1 MSGLPNEKKTALTV
15 VAVVVL
21 FFLGLSLAVNLPD
34 ILGGFLFA
42 DQAVYYSMAQSIAFD
57 RDLEF
62 TKKDLARYYV
72 DFNAGPQ
79 GIFLKK
85 GRDGRIFFAKSFV
98 YSLFAAPFVRVLGP
112 NGILVFHS
120 ILLLLLLLMGLK
132 YFSLSG
138 PPLGSVFLV
147 LTFLFASVAGVY
159 FIWMTPEFF
168 NLTLIFAILFL
179 WLYKIRSK
187 EIEADGAP
195 SPELSPARTGKLNAF
210 LMSDKT
216 DYLAAFLA
224 GIAVYSKPP
233 NAALLGVLI
242 LVTLVRR
249 KTLKAGGMLIAFVLS
264 IALFFSVKSIL
275 SSDWKDWNYQGGER
289 KTFYDNFPFGDK
301 GQTFDTLGDAMTSEG
316 YLDRFLLPP
325 KFIAINLFYYF
336 FGRFSGLA
344 WYFFPSILLL
354 FLFFRGRRSLARWLL
369 LAAVAAEILSYIVL
383 MPTNFGGG
391 GGSLGNRYFMHIYP
405 LFLFLPDFKFKKR
418 TLVIP
423 WLIAALFLSQ
433 LMLNPFRGSAYPAT
447 HVKRFPFKLLPVEM
461 PQVNEWPTNTNP
473 WGRRIQIGTPPEE
486 GYLHFLDDN
495 FHRRSESKLE
505 SKGIWTYWDRESEMV
520 LKTGRPLK
528 EIVVRLLN
536 NPRRDNE
543 IRVKVEGRTQK
554 ITLGPKK
561 WGMLRFPVGNGF
573 WWRKTGKDKYI
584 YFPVGRGWWWKIPK
598 DEMYLYRIK
607 IKAAKGSIP
616 HYEDEDNQE
625 RRILGVFFEMD
636 LISRT

>member
-1 MSGLPNEKKTALTV
+1 MSGLSGGKKTALIV
-15 VAVVVL
+15 VAVVFL
-21 FFLGLSLAVNLPD
+21 FFLGLSLSVNIPD

-57 RDLEF
+57 GDLEF
-62 TKKDLARYYV
+62 TKKDLARYYI
-72 DFNAGPQ
+72 DFGAGPQ

-85 GRDGRIFFAKSFV
+85 GRNGRIFFAKSFV
-98 YSLFAAPFVRVLGP
+98 YSMFAAPFVRVLGP
-112 NGILVFHS
+112 NGFLVFHS
-120 ILLLLLLLMGLK
+120 VLLLLLLLMGFK

-138 PPLGSVFLV
+138 PPLGAVLLV

-187 EIEADGAP
+187 ELEVDGVP
-195 SPELSPARTGKLNAF
+195 SPVPARTGKLNAF

-233 NAALLGVLI
+233 NAALLGILI

-249 KTLKAGGMLIAFVLS
+249 KFLKTGGMLLVFVLS
-264 IALFFSVKSIL
+264 MTLLFSVKSIL
-275 SSDWKDWNYQGGER
+275 SSDWTDWNYQGGER
-289 KTFYDNFPFGDK
+289 KAFYGAFPFGDK
-301 GQTFDTLGDAMTSEG
+301 GQTFDTVGSEMTSEG
-316 YLDRFLLPP
+316 YFDRSLLPP
-325 KFIAINLFYYF
+325 KYIALNLFYYF
-336 FGRFSGLA
+336 FGRFSGLV
-344 WYFFPSILLL
+344 WYFFPAILLL

-369 LAAVAAEILSYIVL
+369 LAALAAEILSYVVL

-433 LMLNPFRGSAYPAT
+433 LLLNPFRGSAFPAT

-461 PQVNEWPTNTNP
+461 TQVNEWPTNTNP
-473 WGRRIQIGTPPEE
+473 WGRRIPIGTPPEE

-505 SKGIWTYWDRESEMV
+505 SKGIWTYWDRECEMV

-536 NPRRDNE
+536 NPRRANE
-543 IRVKVEGRTQK
+543 IRVKVEGRTQR
-554 ITLGPKK
+554 ITLGPKHR
-561 WGMLRFPVGNGF
+561 GTLRFPVGDGF
-573 WWRKTGKDKYI
+573 TMKTTH
-584 YFPVGRGWWWKIPK
+584 
-598 DEMYLYRIK
+598 LYHIK

-625 RRILGVFFEMD
+625 RRELGVFFEMD
-636 LISRT
+636 LISRN

>member
-1 MSGLPNEKKTALTV
+1 MCPQNYAPVEFWPRLRYSFGMSGLSGGKKTALTV

-21 FFLGLSLAVNLPD
+21 FFLGLSLSVNLAD
-34 ILGGFLFA
+34 IYSGFLFA
-42 DQAVYYSMAQSIAFD
+42 DQAVYYSMTQSIAFD

-62 TKKDLARYYV
+62 TKKDLARYYT

-98 YSLFAAPFVRVLGP
+98 YPLFAAPFVRVLGP
-112 NGILVFHS
+112 NGFLVFHS
-120 ILLLLLLLMGLK
+120 VLLLLLLLMGFK

-138 PPLGSVFLV
+138 PPLGAVLLV

-159 FIWMTPEFF
+159 FVWMTPEFF

-187 EIEADGAP
+187 ELEADGTP
-195 SPELSPARTGKLNAF
+195 SPELSASRTGKLNAF

-233 NAALLGVLI
+233 NAALLGILI
-242 LVTLVRR
+242 LLTLVRR
-249 KTLKAGGMLIAFVLS
+249 KFLKTGGMLLGFVLS
-264 IALFFSVKSIL
+264 MALLFSVKSIL
-275 SSDWKDWNYQGGER
+275 SSDWTDWNYQGGER
-289 KTFYDNFPFGDK
+289 KAFYGAFPFGDK
-301 GQTFDTLGDAMTSEG
+301 GQTFDTVGSEMTSEG
-316 YLDRFLLPP
+316 YFDRSLLPP
-325 KFIAINLFYYF
+325 KYIALNLFYYI
-336 FGRFSGLA
+336 FGRFTGAA

-369 LAAVAAEILSYIVL
+369 LAALTAEILAYVVL

-391 GGSLGNRYFMHIYP
+391 GGSLGKRYFMHIYP
-405 LFLFLPDFKFKKR
+405 LFLFLPDIKVKKR
-418 TLVIP
+418 TLVVP
-423 WLIAALFLSQ
+423 WLMAALFLSQ
-433 LMLNPFRGSAYPAT
+433 LMVNPFRGSSFPTT
-447 HVKRFPFKLLPVEM
+447 HLKRFPFKALPVEM
-461 PQVNEWPTNTNP
+461 TLVNEWPTNTNP
-473 WGRRIQIGTPPEE
+473 WGFRIPIGTPPDE

-495 FHRRSESKLE
+495 FHKRLE
-505 SKGIWTYWDRESEMV
+505 PTGNWTYWDRECEMV

-536 NPRRDNE
+536 NPRRANE
-543 IRVKVEGRTQK
+543 IRVKVEGRTQR
-554 ITLGPKK
+554 ITLGPKQ
-561 WGMLRFPVGNGF
+561 WGTLRFPVGDGF
-573 WWRKTGKDKYI
+573 RMKTT
-584 YFPVGRGWWWKIPK
+584 
-598 DEMYLYRIK
+598 YLYRIK

-616 HYEDEDNQE
+616 HYEDKDNQE

>member
-1 MSGLPNEKKTALTV
+1 MSGLSSEKKTALTV
-15 VAVVVL
+15 VVVVFL
-21 FFLGLSLAVNLPD
+21 FFLGLSLSVNIPD

-57 RDLEF
+57 GDLEF
-62 TKKDLARYYV
+62 TKKDLARYYT
-72 DFNAGPQ
+72 DFGAGPQ

-98 YSLFAAPFVRVLGP
+98 YSMFAAPFVRVLGP
-112 NGILVFHS
+112 NGFLVFHS
-120 ILLLLLLLMGLK
+120 VLLLLLLLMGFK

-138 PPLGSVFLV
+138 PPLSAVLLV

-179 WLYKIRSK
+179 WLYKVRSK
-187 EIEADGAP
+187 ELEADGAFP
-195 SPELSPARTGKLNAF
+195 PAPVRTGKLNAF
-210 LMSDKT
+210 LMSDKA
-216 DYLAAFLA
+216 DYPAAFLA

-233 NAALLGVLI
+233 NAALFGILI
-242 LVTLVRR
+242 LVALFRR
-249 KTLKAGGMLIAFVLS
+249 KFLKAGGMLIVCVLS
-264 IALFFSVKSIL
+264 VALLFSVKSIL

-289 KTFYDNFPFGDK
+289 KTFYHHFPFSDK
-301 GQTFDTLGDAMTSEG
+301 GLTFDTVGDAMTSEG
-316 YLDRFLLPP
+316 YFDRFLLPP
-325 KFIAINLFYYF
+325 KYIAFNFFYYF
-336 FGRFSGLA
+336 FGRFTGAA

-369 LAAVAAEILSYIVL
+369 LAALAAEILAYVIL

-405 LFLFLPDFKFKKR
+405 LFLFLPDFKVKKR
-418 TLVIP
+418 TLVVP
-423 WLIAALFLSQ
+423 WLMAALFLSQ
-433 LMLNPFRGSAYPAT
+433 LMVNPFRGSAFPAT
-447 HVKRFPFKLLPVEM
+447 HLKRFPFKLLPVEM
-461 PQVNEWPTNTNP
+461 TLVNEWPTNTNP
-473 WGRRIQIGTPPEE
+473 WGFRIPIGTPPEE

-495 FHRRSESKLE
+495 FHKRLPGEE
-505 SKGIWTYWDRESEMV
+505 GNGNWTYWDRECEMV

-536 NPRRDNE
+536 NPRRANE
-543 IRVKVEGRTQK
+543 IRVKVEGRTQR
-554 ITLGPKK
+554 ITLGPKH
-561 WGMLRFPVGNGF
+561 WGTLRFPVGDGF
-573 WWRKTGKDKYI
+573 KMKTTH
-584 YFPVGRGWWWKIPK
+584 
-598 DEMYLYRIK
+598 LYRIK
-607 IKAAKGSIP
+607 IKAAKGAIP